1 MNWQGAE
8 MGKLRIVAMVVA
20 GLIGFALFWLF
31 EERSRHNPEPN
42 HLALVTVSE
51 LKTAETKLVKSAL
64 ELHAG
69 IDRTYDQ
76 INEVAKEVDLLMI
89 RFEGQLA
96 NYAGRER
103 EEILGLFEGFK
114 ESLSERA
121 EAIERF
127 KARNAILLNSQTY
140 LHRLLSE
147 ALRTASVEEDAALI
161 MADIGTLA
169 TSLEFGR
176 SQLNR
181 TRGKQIED
189 QIESLKKITE
199 GLSPRLQTGVR
210 QIEMHAKLLTRT
222 SAPTYALLN
231 KIIRSDAVP
240 TLNRIGEKLET
251 DELFLTERNA
261 FITELLFAMACVLL
275 LAVGYAI
282 YSLSR
287 VAVKLKENNY
297 TLEARVEERTKQ
309 VEDEARRHRAVV
321 DTVADGIVTIDERGV
336 IETFNPAAAVLFG
349 YGGDEVVGKNISCLM
364 TEEDRLGHDG
374 YIRNF
379 LEGGKAKLIGTGREV
394 EGKRK
399 DGTTFPVDLSVTEML
414 ANGQRMFTGIL
425 RDVTERKE
433 AQEQIREREEA
444 LNGRVLE
451 LEDTRQRLEENGE
464 ELSRLADDLRTARD
478 EAEGANRAKSDF
490 LASMSHEIRTPMNG
504 ILGMTNALL
513 AADLTDGQRQNA
525 FIIKDSGEALLRLLN
540 DILDLSKIEAG
551 RIELEA
557 TDFSLDRL
565 LVASNALWES
575 RANSK
580 GLDFAIHNNVDG
592 LDVLRSDSG
601 RIRQII
607 YNLIGN
613 ALKFTEQGRIDLYVD
628 QMPRDDDKI
637 EIRISVADTG
647 IGISPEAVSKL
658 FERFTQADSS
668 TTRKY
673 GGTGLGLSIS
683 KQIAE
688 LLDGQI
694 GVESEEG
701 RGSTFW
707 VTFVVDEG
715 DPTNVVEEFTGEQA
729 VEAVNETGRAL
740 RILVAEDNEVNQ
752 MVIRSL
758 LSPLECQL
766 DIVGNGLEAVS
777 AVIRSTYDVI
787 LMDVQM
793 PEMDGPTATGE
804 IRKLSGEVSNV
815 PIIALTANAMKGDR
829 EKYLAAGMNDYVSK
843 PIDQQILFSAIARC
857 TNLSVPKADEILATG
872 APADEPIQLEQNAV
886 DKLDDLLADMEGLF
900 EDKAS

>member
-1 MNWQGAE
+1 MN
-8 MGKLRIVAMVVA
+8 MLRIVAMVVA

-31 EERSRHNPEPN
+31 EERSRHDPEPN
-42 HLALVTVSE
+42 HLALATVSE

-76 INEVAKEVDLLMI
+76 INGVAKDTELLMV
-89 RFEGQLA
+89 RLEGQLSS
-96 NYAGRER
+96 YGGRER
-103 EEILGLFEGFK
+103 EEILNLFEGFK
-114 ESLSERA
+114 RSLSERA

-127 KARNAILLNSQTY
+127 KARNATLLNSRTY
-140 LHRLLSE
+140 LPRLLSE

-169 TSLEFGR
+169 MSLEFGR
-176 SQLNR
+176 NQWTRSQGR
-181 TRGKQIED
+181 QIND

-199 GLSPRLQTGVR
+199 GLSPRLRTGVR
-210 QIEMHAKLLTRT
+210 QIEMHAQLLIRT
-222 SAPTYALLN
+222 SAPTSALLN

-251 DELFLTERNA
+251 DKQFLTERNA
-261 FITELLFAMACVLL
+261 YITELLFAMAFVLL

-282 YSLSR
+282 YSLGR
-287 VAVKLKENNY
+287 VAVKLKETNS
-297 TLEARVEERTKQ
+297 TLEARVVERTKQ

-349 YGGDEVVGKNISCLM
+349 YDSDEVVGKNISCLM

-379 LEGGKAKLIGTGREV
+379 LGGGDAQVIGVGREV

-444 LNGRVLE
+444 LRGRVQE

-464 ELSRLADDLRTARD
+464 ELARLADDLRGARD

-557 TDFSLDRL
+557 TDFSLERL
-565 LVASNALWES
+565 LVATNALWES
-575 RANSK
+575 RAESK
-580 GLDFAIHNNVDG
+580 GLAFAIHNNVEA
-592 LDVLRSDSG
+592 LDALRSDSG
-601 RIRQII
+601 RIRQVI

-628 QMPRDDDKI
+628 QLLRDDGKV
-637 EIRISVADTG
+637 EIRVAVVDTG
-647 IGISPEAVSKL
+647 IGISPEAASKL

-673 GGTGLGLSIS
+673 GGTGLGLAIS
-683 KQIAE
+683 KQIAG
-688 LLDGQI
+688 LLGGQI

-701 RGSTFW
+701 KGSRFW
-707 VTFVVDEG
+707 VTFIVEQG
-715 DPTNVVEEFTGEQA
+715 DPANVVEEFTGEQTMHA
-729 VEAVNETGRAL
+729 VQETGRAL

-752 MVIRSL
+752 VVIRSML
-758 LSPLECQL
+758 APLKCQL
-766 DIVGNGLEAVS
+766 EIVGNGLEAVS
-777 AVIRSTYDVI
+777 AAIRTTYDVI

-804 IRKLSGEVSNV
+804 IRKLSGDASDV

-857 TNLSVPKADEILATG
+857 TNLSVPKAGEIQAAD
-872 APADEPIQLEQNAV
+872 APANEPIQLEQQAV
-886 DKLDDLLADMEGLF
+886 DKLDDLLADMDGLM